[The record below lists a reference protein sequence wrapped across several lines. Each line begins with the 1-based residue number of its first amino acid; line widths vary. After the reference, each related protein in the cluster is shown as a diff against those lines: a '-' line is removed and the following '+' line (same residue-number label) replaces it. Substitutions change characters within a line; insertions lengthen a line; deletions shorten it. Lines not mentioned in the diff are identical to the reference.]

1 MLRILCVC
9 IHNSSRSQM
18 AEAFLNKLG
27 YGKVFAQSAGL
38 TPGKLNP
45 VVVKVMDELGIDISG
60 QKSKSVQEF
69 IDRHENFEYVI
80 TVCDESVAE
89 KCPVFPGKTKRLHW
103 GFDDPA
109 AIAGNEDEKIVKT
122 RLIRDQIHVKVK
134 EWLERIIPEELDH
147 ET

>member
-9 IHNSSRSQM
+9 IYNSSRSQM

-27 YGKVFAQSAGL
+27 HRRVFAQSAGL

-45 VVVKVMDELGIDISG
+45 VVVKVMGELGIDISG
-60 QKSKSVQEF
+60 QKTKSVQQF

-89 KCPVFPGKTKRLHW
+89 QCPIFPGKTKRLHW
-103 GFDDPA
+103 GFDDPSS
-109 AIAGNEDEKIVKT
+109 IVGNEEEKIFKT

-134 EWLERIIPEELDH
+134 EWLERIVPEEIDH